1 MNELTLDQAN
11 GIITNALKK
20 GKEMGFHPLTVV
32 VLDAGGH
39 MKAMQREDKTSIS
52 RREIA
57 EGKAYGTLAMGFG
70 GRELQRRAGKMSPHF
85 FGAIS
90 DATGG
95 RMIPVPGG
103 VLVKS
108 LNGEVLGAVGI
119 SGDISENDEIC
130 AVAGIVSVDLIP
142 DTGDPL

>member
-1 MNELTLDQAN
+1 MEALTLEKAN
-11 GIITNALKK
+11 RIIEHALGK
-20 GKEMGFHPLTVV
+20 GKEMGFQPLTVV

-39 MKAMQREDKTSIS
+39 MKAMQREDRSSIS

-57 EGKAYGTLAMGFG
+57 EGKAYATLSMGFG
-70 GRELQRRAGKMSPHF
+70 GRELQRRASKMSPLF

-103 VLVKS
+103 VLIKDSQGNIV
-108 LNGEVLGAVGI
+108 GAVGI
-119 SGDISENDEIC
+119 SGDLSENDELC
-130 AVAGIVSVDLIP
+130 AVSGIRAVNLIP

>member
-1 MNELTLDQAN
+1 MRELTLKQAN
-11 GIITNALKK
+11 QIIETALVK
-20 GKEMGFHPLTVV
+20 GQEMGFHPLTVV
-32 VLDAGGH
+32 ILDAGGH
-39 MKAMQREDKTSIS
+39 MKAMQRQEKTSIA

-70 GRELQRRAGKMSPHF
+70 GRELQRRTLKASPLF

-95 RMIPVPGG
+95 RMVPVPGG
-103 VLVKS
+103 VLIKDADG
-108 LNGEVLGAVGI
+108 NILGAVGI
-119 SGDISENDEIC
+119 SGDLSENDEIC
-130 AVAGIVSVDLIP
+130 AVAGILAAGLVP